1 VFVSTFTE
9 KLMTYAVG
17 RGMDPSDGPAIRAIV
32 RRSREADYRFS
43 SVILGIVESAPF
55 QMRRAQ

>member
-1 VFVSTFTE
+1 
-9 KLMTYAVG
+9 
-17 RGMDPSDGPAIRAIV
+17 MDPSDGPAIRAIV